1 MTMDDAGAGQS
12 AAGAASLNLG
22 LQLPAKCALA
32 AGLVADYPLLAEEAS
47 GLQQAA
53 AKRRR
58 QFASGRH
65 FARLAIRKLTGR
77 AAPVLRDSQ
86 GRPAWPN
93 GLIGS
98 IAHSERLAAGVA
110 ASEGLRGVGIDLER
124 ADRLGGQGR
133 NAHLHLKLFTAAER
147 ARTWEDPRQGAVIFS
162 AKEAG
167 YKAIN
172 PIAGRCIGF
181 QEVEVALN
189 WRDGTFRIRY
199 LGNWAPNRLLER
211 GIGRFRLCGDQVAAL
226 FLIP

>member
-1 MTMDDAGAGQS
+1 M
-12 AAGAASLNLG
+12 NLG
-22 LQLPAKCALA
+22 LALPANCALA
-32 AGLVADYPLLAEEAS
+32 AGPVADYPLLAEEAS
-47 GLQQAA
+47 GLGQAA

-65 FARLAIRKLTGR
+65 FARMAIRKLTGR
-77 AAPVLRDSQ
+77 AAPVLRDRQ

-93 GLIGS
+93 KLVGS

-124 ADRLGGQGR
+124 ADRIGGQRRSGR
-133 NAHLHLKLFTAAER
+133 LHRRLFTAGER
-147 ARTWEDPRQGAVIFS
+147 ERTWEDPRQGAVIFS

-172 PIAGRCIGF
+172 PIVGRCIGF
-181 QEVEVALN
+181 QEAEVALN

-199 LGNWAPNRLLER
+199 LGDWAPNRLLDR
-211 GIGRFRLCGDQVAAL
+211 GIGRFRLFDDQVAAL
-226 FLIP
+226 FLIPWNGSAQCSGQPPAASGG